1 MSPPAPVGPVNNLP
15 GNGPG
20 HNWPG
25 SGPGHNLPGNGMPG
39 HEMPGEFEQRARA
52 LLEDSVQRVD
62 GRIRSR
68 LNQARHAAIE
78 EASRGPSLWRR
89 FTLTPAASAV
99 AAAVL
104 VAFVLWPHSHSGD
117 SLTAEGRPGVEDLD
131 LLADG
136 DALDL
141 VSDETTDTGQFYEW
155 AVDQADSNEASGT
168 GA

>member
-1 MSPPAPVGPVNNLP
+1 VGQTQEV
-15 GNGPG
+15 
-20 HNWPG
+20 
-25 SGPGHNLPGNGMPG
+25 
-39 HEMPGEFEQRARA
+39 PGEFEQRARA
-52 LLEDSVQRVD
+52 LLEESVLRVD

-78 EASRGPSLWRR
+78 EASRRPSAWRR
-89 FTLTPAASAV
+89 FTLMPAASAV
-99 AAAVL
+99 AAAAL

-117 SLTAEGRPGVEDLD
+117 SVVAEAGGRAGVEDLD
-131 LLADG
+131 LLADV

-155 AVDQADSNEASGT
+155 AAEQADSNETST

>member
-1 MSPPAPVGPVNNLP
+1 MSPPAPVGPINDLP
-15 GNGPG
+15 GNE
-20 HNWPG
+20 
-25 SGPGHNLPGNGMPG
+25 MPG

-52 LLEDSVQRVD
+52 LLEEGVQRVD

-78 EASRGPSLWRR
+78 EASRRPSLFRR
-89 FTLTPAASAV
+89 FTLMPAASAL

-117 SLTAEGRPGVEDLD
+117 SLVEGGGRTSVEDLD
-131 LLADG
+131 LLADS

-141 VSDETTDTGQFYEW
+141 VTDESTDTGQFYEW
-155 AVDQADSNEASGT
+155 AVDQADSNEASST

>member
-1 MSPPAPVGPVNNLP
+1 MSPPAPVGPIN
-15 GNGPG
+15 
-20 HNWPG
+20 
-25 SGPGHNLPGNGMPG
+25 
-39 HEMPGEFEQRARA
+39 EMPGNELPGDFENRARA

-78 EASRGPSLWRR
+78 EASRRPSVWQR
-89 FTLTPAASAV
+89 FTLMPAASAV
-99 AAAVL
+99 AAAAL
-104 VAFVLWPHSHSGD
+104 VAFVLWPHSHPGD
-117 SLTAEGRPGVEDLD
+117 SLIADGGGRVGVEDLD

-136 DALDL
+136 DALEL

-155 AVDQADSNEASGT
+155 AVEQAESNEASST

>member
-1 MSPPAPVGPVNNLP
+1 MSPPAPVGPLNELP
-15 GNGPG
+15 GNAM
-20 HNWPG
+20 
-25 SGPGHNLPGNGMPG
+25 PGNDIRGD
-39 HEMPGEFEQRARA
+39 FENRARA
-52 LLEDSVQRVD
+52 LLEDSVLRVD

-78 EASRGPSLWRR
+78 EASRRRSPWRR
-89 FTLTPAASAV
+89 FTLMPAASAV
-99 AAAVL
+99 AAAML
-104 VAFVLWPHSHSGD
+104 VAFVLWPHSHPGD
-117 SLTAEGRPGVEDLD
+117 SLIVEGGARAGVEDLD

-155 AVDQADSNEASGT
+155 AVDQAESNEASST